1 MKLRLLAAVAVLV
14 SAFVHAKLFF
24 FDGFKDQ
31 HVVGPAF
38 ALNAVAG
45 VVIAV
50 LLLTWEHWVPAF
62 LTLGFGVSTLAAFV
76 TATFPAGLFGVHEHW
91 VGPYVWMAAIAEV
104 VAIVTGAVLLWES
117 FPRSATASTSSA
129 KAQHRLPL
137 RGAHH
142 H

>member
-1 MKLRLLAAVAVLV
+1 MKLRLLAAIALLV

-38 ALNAVAG
+38 MLNAVAG

-50 LLLTWEHWVPAF
+50 LVLTWEHWVPPS
-62 LTLGFGVSTLAAFV
+62 LTVGFGVSTLAAFV
-76 TATFPAGLFGVHEHW
+76 TATLPAGLFGVHEHW
-91 VGPYVWMAAIAEV
+91 VGPYVWMAAVSEAT
-104 VAIVTGAVLLWES
+104 AIVTGGILLART
-117 FPRSATASTSSA
+117 FPRSERTTSPA
-129 KAQHRLPL
+129 KTQHRLSL

>member
-1 MKLRLLAAVAVLV
+1 MKLRLLAAIALLV

-31 HVVGPAF
+31 NVVGPAF
-38 ALNAVAG
+38 MLNAVAG

-50 LLLTWEHWVPAF
+50 LVLTWEHWVPPS
-62 LTLGFGVSTLAAFV
+62 LTVGFGVSTLAAFV
-76 TATFPAGLFGVHEHW
+76 TATLPAGLFGVHEHW
-91 VGPYVWMAAIAEV
+91 TGPYVWMAAVAEAT
-104 VAIVTGAVLLWES
+104 AIVTGAILLART
-117 FPRSATASTSSA
+117 FPRPAGTTSPA
-129 KAQHRLPL
+129 KAQHRLSL